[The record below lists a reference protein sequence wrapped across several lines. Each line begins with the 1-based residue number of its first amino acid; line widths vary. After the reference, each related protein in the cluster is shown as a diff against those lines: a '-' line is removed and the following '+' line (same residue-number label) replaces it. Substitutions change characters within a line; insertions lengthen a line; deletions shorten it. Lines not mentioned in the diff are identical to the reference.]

1 MKKRSWIFHG
11 AKRCCTTRR
20 KHGWICSGGHVLK
33 APDRTAVV
41 DCRGSWTYAEL
52 DGVSDLSQVL
62 GSVEQNTEV
71 GIFGHM
77 SDALGSRPV
86 EIGSI
91 TAGPASILSTVE
103 GHEAQ
108 EFQVEINRVY
118 RDSDGTHAM
127 FSVVDPALLSRTGG
141 IVQGMSGSPIL
152 QNGRLVGA
160 VTHVFVN
167 DASRGYAVSIQDMLR
182 ASGLSLDKAA

>member
-1 MKKRSWIFHG
+1 MEG
-11 AKRCCTTRR
+11 Q
-20 KHGWICSGGHVLK
+20 
-33 APDRTAVV
+33 APR
-41 DCRGSWTYAEL
+41 
-52 DGVSDLSQVL
+52 
-62 GSVEQNTEV
+62 
-71 GIFGHM
+71 
-77 SDALGSRPV
+77 
-86 EIGSI
+86 
-91 TAGPASILSTVE
+91 
-103 GHEAQ
+103 
-108 EFQVEINRVY
+108 EFAVEINRVY